1 MPKCKTKKDF
11 IARRHKRLRK
21 KISGTA
27 ACPRL
32 CVSLSSKHMY
42 VQCIDDEAANTIA
55 ASSTMDAKFRETGLN
70 INVAGAAA
78 LGKIVAE
85 KALAAGV
92 STVVFDRGGYQ
103 FHGRVKAIAE
113 AAREAGLKF

>member
-11 IARRHKRLRK
+11 ITRRHKRLRK

-27 ACPRL
+27 ECPRM

-42 VQCIDDEAANTIA
+42 VQFIDDVAANTLA
-55 ASSTMDAKFRETGLN
+55 ATSTLDSKFRETGKGV
-70 INVAGAAA
+70 NVEGAAA
-78 LGKIVAE
+78 LGKIAAE
-85 KALAAGV
+85 KATAAGIT
-92 STVVFDRGGYQ
+92 TVVFDRGGYR